1 VINLDKTLILQMINF
16 LIILWILNRFVFKP
30 ILGILEKRRERIQ
43 QSGQTVQALE
53 SRAAQQWES
62 YQRQLQEAKI
72 EANLEKER
80 IKGEGLEAQRK
91 LLEAARTESHSMLEE
106 TRKRIG
112 KEVTKERELLIHQAE
127 QIAVEMAE
135 KILGRRLQ

>member
-106 TRKRIG
+106 TRKQIG
-112 KEVTKERELLIHQAE
+112 KEVTKARELLRRQAE

>member
-1 VINLDKTLILQMINF
+1 MINLDKTLILQMINF
-16 LIILWILNRFVFKP
+16 LIILWILNRFLFKP

-112 KEVTKERELLIHQAE
+112 KEVSKARELLRRQAE

>member
-112 KEVTKERELLIHQAE
+112 KEVTKARELLIRQAE